1 MTGRGPSSSM
11 ETSVQSPKAA
21 DTEQT
26 VLCGCQ
32 DTDPAEKVQTPSA
45 QRGWRSATRGDEARG
60 NNTSKPLKS

>member
-26 VLCGCQ
+26 VLCGCL
-32 DTDPAEKVQTPSA
+32 DTDPAEKVQTP
-45 QRGWRSATRGDEARG
+45 QHREDGGQLHGVMRLGKTTHR
-60 NNTSKPLKS
+60 NL

>member
-32 DTDPAEKVQTPSA
+32 DTDPAEKVQTPPAERMEVSYT
-45 QRGWRSATRGDEARG
+45 G
-60 NNTSKPLKS
+60 